1 MPKARI
7 NPWIV
12 VGLCFAVLSI
22 AMSARQSVSIM
33 TDEWVRTLGWSKTFI
48 GSGQSLAF
56 VMVAIFSPI
65 IGNLADRFGARAMLS
80 AGLCV
85 ISIAFLSFAL
95 FPVAGLYIVG

>member
-33 TDEWVRTLGWSKTFI
+33 TDEWVRTLGW
-48 GSGQSLAF
+48 
-56 VMVAIFSPI
+56 
-65 IGNLADRFGARAMLS
+65 
-80 AGLCV
+80 
-85 ISIAFLSFAL
+85 
-95 FPVAGLYIVG
+95 